1 MDATWKCVAYN
12 IKTSGKGAIM
22 PKHSGSQKG
31 KKGSTATRST
41 ATRSHDQKL
50 DHVKGSGSVS
60 SKHQKSQRSDLPE
73 ISTSKK
79 GCGTKVLTLLLPFIA
94 VGAYLILRS

>member
-1 MDATWKCVAYN
+1 
-12 IKTSGKGAIM
+12 M

-41 ATRSHDQKL
+41 VTRSHDLKSG
-50 DHVKGSGSVS
+50 HEKGSGSVGD
-60 SKHQKSQRSDLPE
+60 KRQKSQGIEIPE
-73 ISTSKK
+73 ISTTKK

-94 VGAYLILRS
+94 VGGYLLLRS

>member
-1 MDATWKCVAYN
+1 
-12 IKTSGKGAIM
+12 M

-31 KKGSTATRST
+31 KKGSTAARST
-41 ATRSHDQKL
+41 ATRSHDQKP
-50 DHVKGSGSVS
+50 DHVKRSGSVS
-60 SKHQKSQRSDLPE
+60 DKGRKVQRIDSPE

-79 GCGTKVLTLLLPFIA
+79 GCGTTVLTLLLLFIA